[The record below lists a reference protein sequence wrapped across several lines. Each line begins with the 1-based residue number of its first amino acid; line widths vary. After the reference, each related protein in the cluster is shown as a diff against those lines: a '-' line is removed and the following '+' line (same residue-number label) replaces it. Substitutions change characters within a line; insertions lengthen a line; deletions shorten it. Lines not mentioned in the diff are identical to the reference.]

1 MSTVIRIS
9 DELAQEAKTRSN
21 VEKRSMTSQVEYWAK
36 IGKIAEDNP
45 DLPFSFISEILLA
58 QEETKSKKEEYVFG

>member
-9 DELAQEAKTRSN
+9 DELALEARTRSA

-36 IGKIAEDNP
+36 IGRIAEDNP
-45 DLPFSFISEILLA
+45 DLPFFFIRKILLA
-58 QEETKSKKEEYVFG
+58 KEEVKNKKEEYVFG

>member
-9 DELAQEAKTRSN
+9 DELDQEAKTRSN
-21 VEKRSMTSQVEYWAK
+21 VEKRSMTGQVEYWAK
-36 IGKIAEDNP
+36 IGRIAEDNP
-45 DLPFSFISEILLA
+45 DLPFSFIREILLA

>member
-21 VEKRSMTSQVEYWAK
+21 VEKRSMTGQVEYWAK
-36 IGKIAEDNP
+36 IGKIAEDNQ
-45 DLPFSFISEILLA
+45 DLPFSFIREILLA
-58 QEETKSKKEEYVFG
+58 QEEVKNKKEEYVFG